1 MERIQFLKHLIE
13 AIEDDLRQIKIELD
27 DLQAEEVHRQNR
39 GNPEQRGRQRGQQ
52 RGQQRGNAQ
61 RGQQRGNQRVPP
73 QIPQRGQQRAPEQ
86 QQHRQQTNRRQQAYR
101 IRNQVAYWRAREDYE
116 NNGRC

>member
-1 MERIQFLKHLIE
+1 MKHLIE

-39 GNPEQRGRQRGQQ
+39 GNPEQRGNAQRGRQ

-61 RGQQRGNQRVPP
+61 RGNQRVPAP
-73 QIPQRGQQRAPEQ
+73 QIPQRRQQRAQSSSADNPIKDNKLIVFA
-86 QQHRQQTNRRQQAYR
+86 TK
-101 IRNQVAYWRAREDYE
+101 
-116 NNGRC
+116 